1 MERFLLT
8 LASLTPARLLL
19 LLWVVVA
26 VMTVLIYVPAF
37 EGVATAAGLVL
48 LCGYPYVLILGLPEG
63 VVRPAVRAWAHWLF
77 RGFCIL
83 LVALPLVLPLVPDG
97 YSTPSSPKTAR
108 EWLEIIVAL
117 AVNVVVF
124 APFFLGSAALNDL
137 RRAAHQSPTLESIP
151 NFLALYF
158 GLFGGLL
165 YVHRR
170 VREALDV
177 G

>member
-8 LASLTPARLLL
+8 LARLTPARLLL
-19 LLWVVVA
+19 LLWALVA
-26 VMTVLIYVPAF
+26 VITAVIYVPAL
-37 EGVATAAGLVL
+37 EGVATAGGFIL
-48 LCGYPYVLILGLPEG
+48 LCGYPYVLILGLPGG
-63 VVRPAVRAWAHWLF
+63 VVRSSVRTWARWLF
-77 RGFCIL
+77 IGFCIFL
-83 LVALPLVLPLVPDG
+83 MALPLVLPAMTEG
-97 YSTPSSPKTAR
+97 YSTPSSPGSAR
-108 EWLEIIVAL
+108 EWMEIVAAL
-117 AVNVVVF
+117 AVNIVVF
-124 APFFLGSAALNDL
+124 APFVLGSAALNDL
-137 RRAAHQSPTLESIP
+137 RRAAHQDPPMESIS